1 MIFHL
6 TDAGRAL
13 LEGSM
18 VDGPNTYG
26 VRFTRVELG
35 NGPAQDAAEATALN
49 NPILT
54 GLFATAPEIDTE
66 NNCIKMTTTVSNESL
81 NVGFNVTEA
90 GYYAGKLVNGSSTVT
105 DVVLFAIGNEPA
117 GEAFRIPSKAESVT
131 SFDFEFDLYVSD
143 VDNINAILSENAS
156 YASVEDFNRHIT
168 DFGNPHNVNKAQIG
182 LSEVPNVSTN
192 DQTPTFTE
200 ANILALLNGSEDGGD
215 TLAELLSKLAKGQH
229 EFIDHKADTNNP
241 HKITAKGIGASEAG
255 HTHDTKDIASGVLTV
270 EHGGTGLS
278 FGAKETAT
286 GYSCRLVYE
295 APGGLLIQG
304 GRMKKEKGVY
314 NVDINFNRPY
324 KDTNYVFLF
333 GTYYGDIPNS
343 ALYTRGVD
351 PAWFMPNRYVD
362 HVTMR
367 SDAFANTE
375 YTDWLAVGIA
385 AK

>member
-117 GEAFRIPSKAESVT
+117 GEAFRIPSKAEYVT

-143 VDNINAILSENAS
+143 VDNINAILNENAS
-156 YASVEDFNRHIT
+156 YASAEDFSKHLN
-168 DFGNPHNVNKAQIG
+168 DFGNPHNVNKAQVG
-182 LSEVPNVSTN
+182 LNNVPNVTTN

-200 ANILALLNGSEDGGD
+200 ADVLALLNGAEEDGD

-229 EFIDHKADTNNP
+229 EFIDHKANTNNP

-255 HTHDTKDIASGVLTV
+255 HTHDTKDVASGVFKI
-270 EHGGTGLS
+270 EHGGTGMNY
-278 FGAKETAT
+278 GAKAT
-286 GYSCRLVYE
+286 MEVDKEGRSIGCWGYYE
-295 APGGLLIQG
+295 APGGFLIQI
-304 GRMKKEKGVY
+304 GRLERKKGDTECTV
-314 NVDINFNRPY
+314 NLARSY
-324 KDTNYVFLF
+324 KDGRYIVVFPSESGSWSSVIKEEPDWYPPQQYSDHFVMKSNHIGSTHVATWVTF
-333 GTYYGDIPNS
+333 GF
-343 ALYTRGVD
+343 V
-351 PAWFMPNRYVD
+351 
-362 HVTMR
+362 
-367 SDAFANTE
+367 
-375 YTDWLAVGIA
+375 
-385 AK
+385 

>member
-18 VDGPNTYG
+18 VDGPDTYG

-35 NGPAQDAAEATALN
+35 NGPAQDAAGATALN

-117 GEAFRIPSKAESVT
+117 GEAFRIPSKAEYVT

-143 VDNINAILSENAS
+143 VENINAILNENAS
-156 YASVEDFNRHIT
+156 YASAEDFSKHLT
-168 DFGNPHNVNKAQIG
+168 DFGNPHKVNKAQVG
-182 LSEVPNVSTN
+182 LNNVPNVTTN

-200 ANILALLNGSEDGGD
+200 ADVLELLNGAEEGGD
-215 TLAELLSKLAKGQH
+215 TLAELFSKLSKGQH

-241 HKITAKGIGASEAG
+241 HKITAKGIDAAEKG
-255 HTHDTKDIASGVLTV
+255 HTHDTKEVTSGVFPI
-270 EHGGTGLS
+270 ERGGTGLS
-278 FGAKETAT
+278 SGAKEVAAD
-286 GYSCRLVYE
+286 GYNCRLVIE
-295 APGGLLIQG
+295 LPGGLLIQAG
-304 GRMKKEKGVY
+304 AMKKEKNTY
-314 NVDINFNRPY
+314 NVDVAFSRPY
-324 KDTNYVFLF
+324 KNEGYLLYITNC
-333 GTYYGDIPNS
+333 YGDFDHPGSDRVPADWYMPKKEKTGFKTRSAAYFNS
-343 ALYTRGVD
+343 EWA
-351 PAWFMPNRYVD
+351 
-362 HVTMR
+362 
-367 SDAFANTE
+367 
-375 YTDWLAVGIA
+375 DWLAIGFA

>member
-6 TDAGRAL
+6 TDAGRDL
-13 LEGSM
+13 LENSM
-18 VDGPNTYG
+18 VDGASVYG
-26 VRFTRVELG
+26 VRFTRAEFG
-35 NGPAQDAAEATALN
+35 NGPAQAPADATALN

-54 GLFATAPEIDTE
+54 GLFNSVEVEDGS
-66 NNCIKMTTTVSNESL
+66 IKMGTTVSNESL
-81 NVGFNVTEA
+81 NVGFNVTEV
-90 GYYAGKLVNGSSTVT
+90 GYFAGKKIGDNDVT
-105 DVVLFAIGNEPA
+105 DVVLFAIGNEA
-117 GEAFRIPSKAESVT
+117 DGEAFRIPSKTEYVT

-143 VDNINAILSENAS
+143 IENINAILNENAS
-156 YASVEDFNRHIT
+156 YASAEDFNRHIT
-168 DFGNPHNVNKAQIG
+168 DYGNPHRVNKAQVG
-182 LSEVPNVSTN
+182 LSDVPNRTTN

-200 ANILALLNGSEDGGD
+200 ANILALLNGSEEDGD
-215 TLAELLSKLAKGQH
+215 TLQTLFSKLAKGQH
-229 EFIDHKADTNNP
+229 DFMDHKADTNNP
-241 HKITAKGIGASEAG
+241 HSLTAEKIGASKTG
-255 HTHDTKDIASGVLTV
+255 HTHDTKEVTSGVFPI
-270 EHGGTGLS
+270 ERGGTGLA

-333 GTYYGDIPNS
+333 GTYYGDIPSS
-343 ALYTRGVD
+343 AIYTRGVD

-367 SDAFANTE
+367 SDAVGNTE